1 MKGLDKILKG
11 FNKTVADLEKLEATN
26 ALESSKKRDKA
37 ATLINEAEAKER
49 EAEQA
54 AKVRGNIN
62 KILGGE

>member
-11 FNKTVADLEKLEATN
+11 FNKTVADLEKLEAIN
-26 ALESSKKRDKA
+26 SAESSKKREKA
-37 ATLINEAEAKER
+37 GTLILEAEAKEH
-49 EAEQA
+49 EAKQA